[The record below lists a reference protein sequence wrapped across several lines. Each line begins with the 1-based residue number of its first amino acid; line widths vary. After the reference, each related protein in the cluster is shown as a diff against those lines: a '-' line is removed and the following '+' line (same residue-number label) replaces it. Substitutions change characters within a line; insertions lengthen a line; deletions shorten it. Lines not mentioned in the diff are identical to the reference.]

1 MLADVLDIMREIA
14 TIAITS
20 DFATIAINF
29 T

>member
-1 MLADVLDIMREIA
+1 MLAHVLNVMREIA

-20 DFATIAINF
+20 DFAIIAINF